1 MQGAKGDRDMATAF
15 EIGDMVRLKKVH
27 PCGGYDWRVVRIGAD
42 IGITCAG
49 CGRRLVM
56 PRSALERRMKGQ
68 PVRGAQS

>member
-1 MQGAKGDRDMATAF
+1 MAIAF

-42 IGITCAG
+42 IGITCAS

-68 PVRGAQS
+68 PVRAGQSTQRQ

>member
-1 MQGAKGDRDMATAF
+1 MATAF

-27 PCGGYDWRVVRIGAD
+27 PCGGYDWWVVRIGAD

-68 PVRGAQS
+68 PVRGTQSTQRQ